1 MVFFFHK
8 TCCLCGLIGPGILDD
23 QAHTQCN
30 HHFLLSVSLWMWL
43 QSLDRGFTDYYPHSP
58 RLDDSFGSSH
68 WNHLRHYLGHL
79 SCMPRFNHSL
89 WSYTGL
95 PSLSGQTSPPESPPL
110 QCGCLWAWWGEVL
123 DVPRSLPRWGRE
135 SWPGPAWSVGTV
147 GTCAWFHL
155 PHSVSLG
162 AGVLSPCFQISWPR

>member
-1 MVFFFHK
+1 MDMITVSWQRIHWLTALTLHVLMVM
-8 TCCLCGLIGPGILDD
+8 LDP
-23 QAHTQCN
+23 HTE
-30 HHFLLSVSLWMWL
+30 VIWGTIM
-43 QSLDRGFTDYYPHSP
+43 
-58 RLDDSFGSSH
+58 
-68 WNHLRHYLGHL
+68 
-79 SCMPRFNHSL
+79 SCIPRFNHSW

-95 PSLSGQTSPPESPPL
+95 PSLSGQTSQPESPPL

-123 DVPRSLPRWGRE
+123 DVPGSPPRWGPA

-155 PHSVSLG
+155 PHSVSSG

>member
-1 MVFFFHK
+1 MVFFSTRLAVCVVWLGQGYWMIRHIRNVIITSFSL
-8 TCCLCGLIGPGILDD
+8 CLYGCGYSLLTEDSLINTLTLHVLMI
-23 QAHTQCN
+23 
-30 HHFLLSVSLWMWL
+30 
-43 QSLDRGFTDYYPHSP
+43 
-58 RLDDSFGSSH
+58 GSSH
-68 WNHLRHYLGHL
+68 WTHLRHYLGHL
-79 SCMPRFNHSL
+79 SCMPRFNHSW

-123 DVPRSLPRWGRE
+123 DVPRSLPRWGRA